1 MKLYLQDN
9 NLVTV
14 DRASMANGLEVRC
27 PLLDQDLIEFVA
39 RLPTKYKLKGFQ
51 PKYLLKK
58 AAEGFLPDTIIYRP
72 KKGFG
77 IPLAKWL
84 GTDLKDFML
93 DHLNEARVRRQGIFD
108 YVYIKRLV
116 DEQFS
121 KTKDHRELLWTLIVF
136 QSWYEEYIDNPN
148 RPNCR
153 H

>member
-1 MKLYLQDN
+1 
-9 NLVTV
+9 
-14 DRASMANGLEVRC
+14 
-27 PLLDQDLIEFVA
+27 
-39 RLPTKYKLKGFQ
+39 
-51 PKYLLKK
+51 
-58 AAEGFLPDTIIYRP
+58 DTIIYRQ